1 MGTAPNLFSSA
12 NVDSGTRSQDESSTH
27 RISSLFAAVREH
39 RARTGGRPLRLRSPD
54 DALARHARSLY
65 ERP

>member
-1 MGTAPNLFSSA
+1 MDASTNLFSSA
-12 NVDSGTRSQDESSTH
+12 NRNTFSGSPEEATSR

-39 RARTGGRPLRLRSPD
+39 RVRTGRRWVGMRRPD
-54 DALARHARSLY
+54 DALHRHARGLY